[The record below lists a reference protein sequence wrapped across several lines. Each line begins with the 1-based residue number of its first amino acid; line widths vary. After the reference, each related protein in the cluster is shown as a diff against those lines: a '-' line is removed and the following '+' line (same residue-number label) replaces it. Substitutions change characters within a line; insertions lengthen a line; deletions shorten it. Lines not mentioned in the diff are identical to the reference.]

1 MATPVCNRPFQVEK
15 FVCVEIP
22 LIGKG
27 AVGQEEGGGCSAF
40 TKPMLI
46 EPEGADAKERE
57 KNFELLKAEL
67 EQALAKR

>member
-1 MATPVCNRPFQVEK
+1 
-15 FVCVEIP
+15 
-22 LIGKG
+22 
-27 AVGQEEGGGCSAF
+27 
-40 TKPMLI
+40 MLI